1 MWATWDTGKM
11 VSMATCTSEM
21 PVRKFALGEKILLQL
36 TLQGSTEVGCGNILE
51 MADVKISLVI
61 FLLQAALS
69 AGTQWAG

>member
-11 VSMATCTSEM
+11 VSMATCTS
-21 PVRKFALGEKILLQL
+21 VRKFVLGEKILLQL

-51 MADVKISLVI
+51 MADVKISPVI